1 MKDNVLEIRKTEPV
15 ANVVETLERM
25 LAHAKAGKLTAL
37 IGLAKRG
44 DEMLPFRLGEIGPVW
59 AVYGLERLKLDVIAD
74 ASENDSYGPFLEG
87 G

>member
-1 MKDNVLEIRKTEPV
+1 MKDNVLEIRKTRPV
-15 ANVVETLERM
+15 ASVVANLERM

-37 IGLAKRG
+37 IGLAKRE
-44 DEMLPFRLGEIGPVW
+44 DEMLPFRLGEIGPGW

-74 ASENDSYGPFLEG
+74 ASGNDVYAPLEG